1 MMNGGFLSS
10 VYITA
15 KDVKSSELIN
25 IPVRIHDLDKIA
37 IFTKSRIMNLN
48 EIQTLEIYGFDSDN
62 NTFTSLE
69 GLRF

>member
-1 MMNGGFLSS
+1 MNGGFLSS
-10 VYITA
+10 VYITG
-15 KDVKSSELIN
+15 KDEKSSEFIK
-25 IPVRIHDLDKIA
+25 IPARIHDLYKIA

-48 EIQTLEIYGFDSDN
+48 EIQTLEVYGFDTDD